1 MTYALG
7 RSLDFFDDRPIQK
20 IVSDAGKQDNR
31 FHAIVKGVITSDPFL
46 FQRGMSGPKVAET
59 SK

>member
-20 IVSDAGKQDNR
+20 IVTEAASQENR
-31 FHAIVKGVITSDPFL
+31 FHSLVRGIVKSDPFL
-46 FQRGMSGPKVAET
+46 FQRGMPGPKVAKK
-59 SK
+59 SP